1 MESLHTIKKMERRVK
16 KLAHLKIKVKSIK
29 EKLENNQLLEK
40 QEKEYLNFSIDY
52 IIHIMD
58 KYKTIEG
65 LDI

>member
-16 KLAHLKIKVKSIK
+16 KLAHLKVKVKFIK
-29 EKLENNQLLEK
+29 EKIDKSELLEK
-40 QEKEYLNFSIDY
+40 EEKDYLNFSIDY